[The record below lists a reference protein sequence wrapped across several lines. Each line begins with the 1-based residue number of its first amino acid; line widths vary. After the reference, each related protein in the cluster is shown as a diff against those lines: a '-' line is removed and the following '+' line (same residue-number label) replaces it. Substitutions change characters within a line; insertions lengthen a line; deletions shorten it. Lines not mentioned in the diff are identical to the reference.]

1 MEKKNKELECL
12 QQAVTL
18 GLQKKGRTKAF
29 FKTVDAGLKDRE
41 SILDGERPD
50 FIILTPQEQNGKR
63 TLLGIEHFRV
73 DHLVTQKQYK
83 KGNDS
88 KQVASIGIVEQ
99 KNVNAFYDRYHEQVM
114 ASPEIPDG
122 LFDRMAQLLENMV
135 NNIQRAT
142 YRNFMKSFVYSME
155 KHLSNVDDYWQELN
169 KKSTGKYNIQMGFL
183 VEIYSDFGQLYLS
196 HNGKTEK
203 AKNGLMPF
211 FEETVQW
218 IEENCDVRK
227 VNFIIFY
234 LSETLEKGIHE
245 VVYVPTKNF
254 RANPQRQGQK
264 IFSYVGDDMDLE
276 PFELNHKESV
286 AHVVCQE
293 EDEEKFSVELSVTE
307 TPRDD
312 KMERFLLSSKCALEC
327 EARNEDYALT
337 SGTLYTM
344 TLLRNNVKRWR
355 KSLIKGEKWF
365 YPVVKDGSQ
374 RFLRE
379 RDEEYRK
386 RWGDEIEE

>member
-1 MEKKNKELECL
+1 MEKKSKELDCL
-12 QQAVTL
+12 RQAVTL
-18 GLQKKGRTKAF
+18 GLRKRGRTKTF
-29 FKTVDAGLKDRE
+29 FKAVEAGLKDKE

-50 FIILTPQEQNGKR
+50 FVILTPQEQNGKR

-99 KNVNAFYDRYHEQVM
+99 KNVNAFYDKYNEKVM

-122 LFDRMAQLLENMV
+122 LFDGIAKLVENMA
-135 NNIQRAT
+135 NNIQSAT
-142 YRNFMKSFVYSME
+142 YRNFMESFVYSME
-155 KHLSNVDDYWQELN
+155 RHLSNVDDYLQELN

-183 VEIYSDFGQLYLS
+183 VEVHSDFGHLYLS
-196 HNGKTEK
+196 HDGKTEK

-211 FEETVQW
+211 FEEIVQW
-218 IEENCDVRK
+218 IEENCDARK
-227 VNFIIFY
+227 VNFIVFY

-254 RANPQRQGQK
+254 RANLQRQRQK

-286 AHVVCQE
+286 AHVVCRE
-293 EDEEKFSVELSVTE
+293 EDEEKFSVELSVKE

-312 KMERFLLSSKCALEC
+312 KMKRFLLSSKCALEC
-327 EARNEDYALT
+327 EETSKDYALT
-337 SGTLYTM
+337 GGTLFTM
-344 TLLRNNVKRWR
+344 TLLRDNVKRWR
-355 KSLIKGEKWF
+355 KSCIEGEKWF
-365 YPVVKDGSQ
+365 YPIVIDGSPT
-374 RFLRE
+374 FLKKRA
-379 RDEEYRK
+379 EEYMM
-386 RWGDEIEE
+386 RWGDEVEE